1 MRRVFRPIL
10 ALATAL
16 GCLLAGMAS
25 QPGHAAGAGPVE
37 PPILAEAVRAGTLP
51 PMADRLPRKPR
62 VIDIK
67 AMGREHGVPGGE
79 IRLLMADQR
88 DLRMMTIYG
97 YARLVVF
104 NDRQELVPDILER
117 VDVSEGRSFTLVVR
131 EGHRWSDGT
140 PFSADDFRYWWEDVA
155 NNKRLNPGG
164 PPMAMMPEG
173 KPPVFDVLDARTVR
187 YTWPVPNPSFLPAL
201 AGAQPLYIQM
211 PAHYMKQFHERHV
224 EPAVLQAN
232 VRAAR
237 VKDWGALHE
246 QKSRQYRPENPELP
260 TLDPWRNRV
269 APPAQR
275 FVFERNP
282 FFHRVDDAGQQL
294 PYIDKIIMNTATAQ
308 LIPAKTGAGDTD
320 LQARYLRFD
329 SYTFLKDAEKRQNF
343 DVKLWKRADGA
354 NLALFPNLNA
364 ADPVWRG
371 LLRDKRFRQAMSV
384 AINRKDINNV
394 IFYGLAK
401 EGANTLI
408 DGSPMF
414 DPAFQKA
421 YASFDPAMANRLLDE
436 VGLKRRDWDGVRLLP
451 DGRRAEITIE
461 TAGES
466 TEETDSIELIIDNF
480 RDVGLRLFARS
491 SQRELFRRRVLV
503 GDVLLS
509 LSSGLDNGIPGPDME
524 PDALAPTALGQ
535 YQWPAFGNYFETR
548 GKSGTAVDMP
558 EVAELSTLHG
568 AWQKSVTTAERA
580 GIWRKMLAIH
590 AEQVFTIGLINSTLQ
605 PVVATRRLRNV
616 PATGW
621 FSFEPGAFFGVHMP
635 DTFWLTDAAG
645 K

>member
-1 MRRVFRPIL
+1 MRKLSASAL
-10 ALATAL
+10 ALATM
-16 GCLLAGMAS
+16 LLHGMAAM
-25 QPGHAAGAGPVE
+25 AAGAGPVE
-37 PPILAEAVRAGTLP
+37 PPLVAEAVRAGTLP
-51 PMADRLPRKPR
+51 AMADRLPRNPR
-62 VIDIK
+62 VIDLK
-67 AMGREHGVPGGE
+67 AMGREPGIPGGE

-88 DLRMMTIYG
+88 DLRMMTIYS

-104 NDRQELVPDILER
+104 NDKQQIVPDILER
-117 VDVSEGRSFTLVVR
+117 VDVSEGRSFTLVIR
-131 EGHRWSDGT
+131 EGHRWSDGR
-140 PFSADDFRYWWEDVA
+140 PFTADDFSYWWQDVA

-164 PPMAMMPEG
+164 PPMVLMPDG
-173 KPPVFDVLDARTVR
+173 KPPVFEVIDARTVR
-187 YTWPVPNPSFLPAL
+187 YTWPVPNPSFMPAL
-201 AGAQPLYIQM
+201 AGAQPLYILM

-224 EPAVLQAN
+224 EPAAMQAM

-237 VKDWGALHE
+237 VRDWGALHE
-246 QKSRQYRPENPELP
+246 QKSRQYRPENPDLP

-282 FFHRVDDAGQQL
+282 FFHRVDEQGQQL
-294 PYIDKIIMNTATAQ
+294 PYIDRIVMNTATAQ

-329 SYTFLKDAEKRQNF
+329 NYTFLKDAEKRYDF
-343 DVKLWKRADGA
+343 DVRLWKRADGA

-364 ADPVWRG
+364 TDPGWRA
-371 LLRDKRFRQAMSV
+371 LLRDKRFRQALSV

-414 DPAFQKA
+414 DAAFQRA
-421 YASFDPAMANRLLDE
+421 YAGFDPQLANKLLDE
-436 VGLKRRDWDGVRLLP
+436 VGLNKRDWDGVRLLP
-451 DGRRAEITIE
+451 DGRRAEITVE
-461 TAGES
+461 SAGDS
-466 TEETDSIELIIDNF
+466 TEESDSVELIIDNL
-480 RDVGLRLFARS
+480 RDVGIRLFSRS

-503 GDVLLS
+503 GDVLMS

-524 PDALAPTALGQ
+524 PDALAPTSQAQ
-535 YQWPAFGNYFETR
+535 YQWPAFGNHFESR
-548 GKSGTAVDMP
+548 GKDGVAVDMP
-558 EVAELSTLHG
+558 EVAELSALHK
-568 AWQKSVTTAERA
+568 AWQRSTTSAERA
-580 GIWRKMLAIH
+580 DIWRKMLTIH
-590 AEQVFTIGLINSTLQ
+590 ADNVFTIGLINSTLQ

-616 PATGW
+616 PVTGW

-635 DTFWLTDAAG
+635 DTFWLADGG
-645 K
+645 KR